1 MNNNGGDKNVQV
13 NIVVYF
19 FVEFPSIIYPSI
31 ILVMVRKE
39 CKMPSQS
46 KKDYYLICKTQKHET
61 ISKLSHL

>member
-13 NIVVYF
+13 NIVVYS
-19 FVEFPSIIYPSI
+19 SIIYPSI

>member
-13 NIVVYF
+13 NIVVYS
-19 FVEFPSIIYPSI
+19 SIIYPSI

-46 KKDYYLICKTQKHET
+46 KKGYYLICKTQKHET